1 MSQTQLSNLSTIAG
15 LAVLVLAQFGITGDA
30 QKITFLIGA
39 GWSVGW
45 TIWNY
50 WQRYQKGDLTLGG
63 MRKPR
68 PLP

>member
-1 MSQTQLSNLSTIAG
+1 MSATQLSNINTIAG
-15 LAVLVLAQFGITGDA
+15 LAVLVLAQFGISGDA
-30 QKITFLIGA
+30 QKIAFLIA
-39 GWSVGW
+39 AAWSLGWSAY
-45 TIWNY
+45 NY